1 MLQQVDSAIAFAV
14 VMLTLSLIITALV
27 QIVNASFDVRGLNLV
42 WALTR
47 LFHEVDPSLRVE
59 IGKRRWYELFKPTM
73 GRRLAQA
80 VCRYKPLTS
89 GVIGRAKAIRSDEL
103 VLVLRQMAA
112 QSPAN
117 LPAEVHRVLVKLV
130 HDRVPGG
137 VEGVEVAKLL
147 TANLVDGLDPA
158 LGKEWRP
165 VVEDAVR
172 NAVGTVSKME
182 YKVDQW
188 FLIVMERSS
197 EIFAA
202 HSKVYTFAFG
212 VVLAFG
218 WHVDSG
224 QILRQVSTNS
234 DVRDNLNR
242 AADSVLAEGDKLLES
257 KHVNAAFNQLYEN
270 SKQMA
275 DTLKNTSTLS
285 CADEG
290 EAWLASNVDKLAP
303 HREDVRQAIQATC
316 KPSGTTENQSRDGQ
330 NRDTR
335 DFAAS
340 FKPVL
345 TKAETLAASWAKA
358 PVNLDRCAEGI
369 RWIEANQGLFR
380 GVDAAG
386 EFQKECDRK
395 ARASLGDAGD
405 SITSLRK
412 SLDNSTLRIST
423 TVLRHDGK
431 DVVLQPFSLTGY
443 GYWPHLMGTLATVL
457 LLSLGAPFWFNTL
470 RQLSNLKPLVAQK
483 IEDESE
489 AAGTTTPHSP
499 K

>member
-14 VMLTLSLIITALV
+14 VMLILSLIITALV

-47 LFHEVDPSLRVE
+47 LFHEIDPSLRIK
-59 IGKRRWYELFKPTM
+59 IGKQKWYELFKPTM

-89 GVIGRAKAIRSDEL
+89 GILGRAKAIRSDEL
-103 VLVLRQMAA
+103 LLVLRQMAA
-112 QSPAN
+112 QPPAN
-117 LPAEVHRVLVKLV
+117 LPVEVHRVLVKLV
-130 HDRVPGG
+130 NDRVPGG
-137 VEGVEVAKLL
+137 AEGVEVAKVL

-158 LGKEWRP
+158 NEWKP

-188 FLIVMERSS
+188 FLLVMERSS

-202 HSKVYTFAFG
+202 HSKAYTFVFG
-212 VVLAFG
+212 VILAFG

-224 QILRQVSTNS
+224 QILHQVSTNS

-242 AADSVLAEGDKLLES
+242 AADSVLAQGNKLLES
-257 KHVNAAFNQLYEN
+257 KHVNAAFSQLYEN

-275 DTLKNTSTLS
+275 DTLKNTSTIT

-290 EAWLASNVDKLAP
+290 ESWLASNADKLAP
-303 HREDVRQAIQATC
+303 YGEGVQQAIKATC
-316 KPSGTTENQSRDGQ
+316 KESGTTDNQNKTGQ

-335 DFAAS
+335 DFTAA

-345 TKAETLAASWAKA
+345 GKAETLAASWAKA
-358 PVNLDRCAEGI
+358 PLNLDRCAEGI
-369 RWIEANQGLFR
+369 RWIEANKGLFT

-386 EFQKECDRK
+386 EFQKECDRM

-405 SITSLRK
+405 SIASLRQ
-412 SLDNSTLRIST
+412 SLDNSTLQIST

-431 DVVLQPFSLTGY
+431 DTVLEPFSLTGY

-489 AAGTTTPHSP
+489 AAGSTTPNSP